1 MKALTR
7 LQSTVLFQAAEN
19 EGVAAKMTQRA
30 KQFVAFGVLV
40 SAALASQGAH
50 AQNQV
55 LTPSNCAGVG
65 ATVAGIAGAASGKT
79 NVQQAVWGALG
90 ALGGAAAGNWLCSP
104 KTRSLDSSY
113 DNAARYGVGDG
124 RSVEVDRQSPKMSL
138 SITERDRLDEMSGA
152 AINAKYAW
160 KKSLFD
166 IDHASQRGYAAGV
179 NAAREQEAI
188 NRAEFERARG
198 AFAGTVARLN
208 AGADGSPPRAVG
220 RYLEISA
227 SLLELDAGSRVS
239 YQMLEQRDTMLKD
252 RSPAYQQ
259 EADRV
264 GRMRALRG

>member
-7 LQSTVLFQAAEN
+7 LQNSVLFQAAEN
-19 EGVAAKMTQRA
+19 DEVASKMTLRA
-30 KQFVAFGVLV
+30 KQFVTFGVLV
-40 SAALASQGAH
+40 AAALASQGAH

-55 LTPSNCAGVG
+55 LTPSNCATVG
-65 ATVAGIAGAASGKT
+65 ATVGGVSGAASGKT
-79 NVQQAVWGALG
+79 NVQQVVWGALG

-104 KTRSLDSSY
+104 KTRSMDSSY
-113 DNAARYGVGDG
+113 ENAARYGMGDG
-124 RSVEVDRQSPKMSL
+124 HGVEVDRQAPKMSL

-166 IDHASQRGYAAGV
+166 IDQASQRGFSAGV

-198 AFAGTVARLN
+198 AFASAVARLN
-208 AGADGSPPRAVG
+208 AGADGNPPRAVG

-227 SLLELDAGSRVS
+227 SLLELDTNSRVS
-239 YQMLEQRDTMLKD
+239 YQMLEERDTMLKG
-252 RSPAYQQ
+252 RSPAYSL

-264 GRMRALRG
+264 GRMRANRG